1 MISVNAK
8 EYMNRNL
15 LVSIV
20 IPAYNEEKVVKNL
33 LVSIKQQSYPKIEVI
48 VIDDSST
55 DGTFQVAR
63 GFTSRVFTRK
73 HAERSVQRNFGARKA
88 KGKYLLFLDADM
100 ELSKSVVK
108 ECVEAIE
115 NDKNV
120 GAIVIPE
127 ISVAT
132 NFWEEVKGFERSF
145 YNLQGD
151 SQIDAARFFR
161 RDAFIKADGYDESLT
176 GPEDWD
182 LPETIRGLGFE
193 IARVKPLIY
202 HHERIA
208 SPFKVARK
216 KYYYA
221 LKSHRYL
228 KKHKISTLS
237 SKTVYFLRPVF
248 YKNWKRLISHP
259 LLSLA
264 MVFMLTLELLYG
276 GVGFSVGKF
285 VKK

>member
-73 HAERSVQRNFGARKA
+73 HAERSAQRNFGARKA

-127 ISVAT
+127 KSLAT
-132 NFWEEVKGFERSF
+132 NFWEAVKAFERSF
-145 YNLQGD
+145 YNLEGD
-151 SQIDAARFFR
+151 TFVEAPRFFR
-161 RDAFIKADGYDESLT
+161 RSVFVKVGGYDETIT

-182 LPETIRGLGFE
+182 LPETI
-193 IARVKPLIY
+193 
-202 HHERIA
+202 
-208 SPFKVARK
+208 
-216 KYYYA
+216 
-221 LKSHRYL
+221 KS
-228 KKHKISTLS
+228 
-237 SKTVYFLRPVF
+237 F
-248 YKNWKRLISHP
+248 
-259 LLSLA
+259 
-264 MVFMLTLELLYG
+264 G
-276 GVGFSVGKF
+276 
-285 VKK
+285 